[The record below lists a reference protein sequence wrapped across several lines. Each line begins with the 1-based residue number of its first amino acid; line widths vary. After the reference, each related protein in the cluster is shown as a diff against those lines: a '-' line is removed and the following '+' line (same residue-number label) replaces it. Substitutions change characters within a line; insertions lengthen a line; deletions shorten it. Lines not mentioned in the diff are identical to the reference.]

1 MNYTDFLD
9 TNDLKILAQSMNS
22 RVKQVGKSGRLTIAG
37 LRHRI
42 YDSGGKCEWCTV
54 SLIGNPFEIDHIIPL
69 YRGGGNVPDNI
80 AVACPTCN
88 RSKSAKHPARFAQE
102 TYARTSIMTN
112 LIERVLQHYNVEPIS
127 QLSLFDSPDETVQ
140 IILDDDN
147 FSDEPPPYIWGK

>member
-22 RVKQVGKSGRLTIAG
+22 RARQAGKSGRLTIER

-42 YDSGGKCEWCTV
+42 YDSGGKCQWCTV
-54 SLIGNPFEIDHIIPL
+54 SLIGHPFEIDHIIPL
-69 YRGGGNVPDNI
+69 YRGGGNIPDNI

-102 TYARTSIMTN
+102 TYARTSIMTA
-112 LIERVLQHYNVEPIS
+112 LIERVLQHYNVEPTS
-127 QLSLFDSPDETVQ
+127 QLSLFDSPDDIVQ
-140 IILDDDN
+140 ITPDEDNIPDD
-147 FSDEPPPYIWGK
+147 PPPYIWGK

>member
-22 RVKQVGKSGRLTIAG
+22 RAKQVGKSDRLTIEG

-69 YRGGGNVPDNI
+69 YRGGGNIPDNI